1 MLRIILYSEVKSQ
14 IMGRR
19 PHHGGIERM
28 TFSFSRAVARR
39 IRKMADRKGHSYT
52 HFVSMACMQYFR
64 MKTNG
69 AWMCQGSP
77 YAVGCTHLTSRTT
90 DKCEVCG
97 ELSYEARAKRDRAA
111 ATKRL
116 EEGPGKVIPIK
127 DGVVLD
133 E

>member
-1 MLRIILYSEVKSQ
+1 
-14 IMGRR
+14 
-19 PHHGGIERM
+19 
-28 TFSFSRAVARR
+28 
-39 IRKMADRKGHSYT
+39 MADRKGHSYT

-64 MKTNG
+64 MKTHG

-77 YAVGCTHLTSRTT
+77 YSVGCTHLNSRTT

-97 ELSYEARAKRDRAA
+97 ELSYDARAKRDRAA
-111 ATKRL
+111 ADKVL

-127 DGVVLD
+127 EEVALS